1 MPREQILSRFE
12 KKKAEVRNRLNDFK
26 QIFLSGDNKKLF
38 AELAFCLCTPQSRAV
53 VCDRAIKNLEKTGI
67 LFSGNAE
74 QVENNLVG
82 VRFSN
87 NKAKWIVEA
96 REKYLKNISKTLK
109 SFRTS
114 GQAREWIV
122 KNIKGIGMKEAGHF
136 LRNIGF
142 TGEHLAILDRHILK
156 HLVEEKVIPEV
167 PKSLTPKVYLE
178 IESKMKKFSESVG
191 LSLYELD
198 LFWWSEESGV
208 ILK

>member
-53 VCDRAIKNLEKTGI
+53 ICDKAIKNLEKTGI
-67 LFSGNAE
+67 LFSGNST
-74 QVENNLVG
+74 QIENNLVG

-87 NKAKWIVEA
+87 NKSKWIVEA
-96 REKYLKNISKTLK
+96 REKYLKNLSKTLK

-114 GQAREWIV
+114 EQAREWIV
-122 KNIKGIGMKEAGHF
+122 ENIKGIGMKEAGHY

-142 TGEHLAILDRHILK
+142 EGEHLAILDRHILK
-156 HLVEEKVIPEV
+156 HLVEEKVISEV
-167 PKSLTPKVYLE
+167 PKSLTPKIYLE
-178 IESKMKKFSESVG
+178 IESKMKKFSEQVG

-208 ILK
+208 VLK